1 MRVEHLLPS
10 GLLGRRPVRILV
22 VGAGGTGSAIV
33 MGLPYLH
40 QAMKAWGNVH
50 GLEVTLMDGD
60 TVSETNCVRQPFS
73 WSDIG
78 QNKATVLINRIN
90 LFWGTKWNAYPEC
103 FDESTLRSNHDRN
116 PDLLIGCVD
125 TRAARGVIERSV
137 TRKSS
142 YVTYWLDLGN
152 NASSGQFV
160 LGQPLNGRNRRK
172 AERLRTVT
180 ELYPE
185 ITDTAVGEDPLPSC
199 SAIEALERQEPFINQ
214 TLAASALAMLAR
226 LFRYG
231 RLGHHGG
238 FFNAATGKMTALP
251 ADPEVWRRI
260 RKSKKQL
267 THRSALSP
275 DLPMYDSPRTD
286 RVRWSN
292 GVQGLARFPCSGRQ
306 FVITLTS
313 RSITDADHQ
322 QGTSDDSSG
331 SQEPTGPS
339 APYRGRIRGERR
351 PCQDSQGQTH
361 RRIRCSGA
369 EGAQGAPRFGRY
381 TPLDG

>member
-1 MRVEHLLPS
+1 MRVEHVLPS
-10 GLLGRRPVRILV
+10 GILKGRPLRILV
-22 VGAGGTGSAIV
+22 VGAGGSGSAIV

-40 QAMKAWGNVH
+40 QAMRAWGH
-50 GLEVTLMDGD
+50 PYGLDVTLIDGD

-73 WSDIG
+73 WSDVG

-90 LFWGTKWNAYPEC
+90 VFWGTKWCAHPAC

-142 YVTYWLDLGN
+142 YVTYWLDLDN

-172 AERLRTVT
+172 AELLRTVT

-185 ITDTAVGEDPLPSC
+185 ITDTAAGEDPLPSC

-231 RLGHHGG
+231 RLCHHGG
-238 FFNAATGKMTALP
+238 FFNACSGFISALP
-251 ADPEVWRRI
+251 VDPDLWRKT
-260 RKSKKQL
+260 RKRSRGVC
-267 THRSALSP
+267 RSA
-275 DLPMYDSPRTD
+275 
-286 RVRWSN
+286 
-292 GVQGLARFPCSGRQ
+292 Q
-306 FVITLTS
+306 
-313 RSITDADHQ
+313 
-322 QGTSDDSSG
+322 
-331 SQEPTGPS
+331 
-339 APYRGRIRGERR
+339 
-351 PCQDSQGQTH
+351 
-361 RRIRCSGA
+361 
-369 EGAQGAPRFGRY
+369 
-381 TPLDG
+381 